1 MKLLKLSTRTLL
13 PFIIVLLF
21 SCAVITVNVY
31 FPAHDVEKAYENL
44 EDQLMK
50 GTPPSPQKKGPAKSL
65 EPSGP
70 KSTEP
75 SASSP
80 QSLHVPSSWFV
91 ATAYAGENLAA
102 EIAHRIMRMPE
113 VVRAYRRM
121 GKRLPIINR
130 LRDQKRVGEAK
141 SGFLEPFVR
150 LNRNE
155 ALAMEDENHD
165 RSIIINGMAQA
176 ILEINHLPVNRK
188 NMANV
193 YPKAAAQFADLRR
206 KRAKPGWKIQMPD
219 VQWVVK
225 R

>member
-1 MKLLKLSTRTLL
+1 MRLLKLSMHTIL

-50 GTPPSPQKKGPAKSL
+50 GGTPPPAEKKGPVK
-65 EPSGP
+65 PSKP
-70 KSTEP
+70 AP
-75 SASSP
+75 SDSQSWLNPGSWLVSP
-80 QSLHVPSSWFV
+80 
-91 ATAYAGENLAA
+91 AYAGENLAA
-102 EIAHRIMRMPE
+102 EIAQRIMRMPE
-113 VVRAYRRM
+113 VIKAYRRM

-130 LRDQKRVGEAK
+130 LRDRKLVGEAK

-150 LNRNE
+150 LNRKE
-155 ALAMEDENHD
+155 AFALEDENHD
-165 RSIIINGMAQA
+165 RSIIINGMARA
-176 ILEINHLPVNRK
+176 ILEINHLPVNHK

-193 YPKAAAQFADLRR
+193 YPKAAAQFAELRR

-219 VQWVVK
+219 GQWVVK